1 MIVGIAA
8 LLLLGLAYWSAQSQR
23 VLLCALGYTI
33 CVAAAVLLSQQ
44 GIGLALS
51 AGAIALATTAPFYY
65 LSLLLV
71 DRTAWWYLAIVF
83 GGVIVFGLQLGF
95 AFWLG
100 IAEDFFDVVKPLPL
114 IQ

>member
-33 CVAAAVLLSQQ
+33 CVAVGVLLSQQ
-44 GIGLALS
+44 GIGIALS
-51 AGAIALATTAPFYY
+51 AGAIAFATTVPFYY
-65 LSLLLV
+65 LSLVLV
-71 DRTAWWYLAIVF
+71 DRTAWWYLAIVL
-83 GGVIVFGLQLGF
+83 GGALVFGLQLGF

-100 IAEDFFDVVKPLPL
+100 IVKDFFDAAKPLPL